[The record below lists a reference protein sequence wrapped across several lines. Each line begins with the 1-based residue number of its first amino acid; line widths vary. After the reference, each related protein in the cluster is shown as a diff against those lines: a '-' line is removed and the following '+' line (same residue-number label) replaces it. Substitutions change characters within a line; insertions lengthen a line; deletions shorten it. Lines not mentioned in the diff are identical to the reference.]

1 MNGLDGY
8 QPFTLIGAVFIA
20 AGILLVV
27 LPLVAQ
33 HIPSL
38 EKMPWIIVWTYRS
51 GNFVF
56 VTSPILLIITAA
68 SFILNYLKH

>member
-1 MNGLDGY
+1 MLG
-8 QPFTLIGAVFIA
+8 IIFIV

-27 LPLVAQ
+27 LPLIAQ

-38 EKMPWIIVWTYRS
+38 EKIPWILVWTYRS

-56 VTSPILLIITAA
+56 VTSPLLIIITVA